1 MWYFVGFEFKP
12 LVISMS
18 MEWGAHGREEK
29 SYTPGIFAHR
39 LYKISP
45 PPMLCPTL
53 FVEMTFW
60 KYISVG
66 KISTSIS
73 PSKPVIS
80 PTTYLR

>member
-1 MWYFVGFEFKP
+1 MWYFVGFKT

-45 PPMLCPTL
+45 PPMLFPTL
-53 FVEMTFW
+53 FVEMTFLYLYLINYF
-60 KYISVG
+60 KTGRFI
-66 KISTSIS
+66 
-73 PSKPVIS
+73 KPAG
-80 PTTYLR
+80 LL